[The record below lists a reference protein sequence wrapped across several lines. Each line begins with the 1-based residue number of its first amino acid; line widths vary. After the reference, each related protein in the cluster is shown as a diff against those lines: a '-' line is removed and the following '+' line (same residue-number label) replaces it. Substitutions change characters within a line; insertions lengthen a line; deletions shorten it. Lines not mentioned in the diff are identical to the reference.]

1 MALDKYT
8 FGEAPAAMYLVE
20 LLNQRNDKQLTRKVS
35 KALAESRSLLNDVTR
50 AHLEYDVLSTKS
62 LSKILNMVSEYNHT
76 HIREIIG
83 KHDPFIANLTVNVIE
98 GTVKTWKRR
107 VAKAS
112 KRRPRV
118 ADDGAVVDYM
128 LAQPIPGEKDARQLQ
143 FRSAKYLE
151 RKGKI
156 NTLYPDK

>member
-1 MALDKYT
+1 MALDKHT

-20 LLNQRNDKQLTRKVS
+20 LLNLRGDKTLTRKVS
-35 KALAESRSLLNDVTR
+35 KCLAESRSLLNEVTR
-50 AHLEYDVLSTKS
+50 AHLEFDVLSTKT
-62 LSKILNMVSEYNHT
+62 LSKILNMVSENHQV
-76 HIREIIG
+76 RVRALLS
-83 KHDPFIANLTVNVIE
+83 KHDPFIAGLAVNVLE

-107 VAKAS
+107 VEKAAK
-112 KRRPRV
+112 KRQRFT
-118 ADDGAVVDYM
+118 DDGESVNYM
-128 LAQPIPGEKDARQLQ
+128 LAVPIPGEKTPRDLQ